1 MRIGGLAS
9 GMNVDE
15 IIDKLMSAERIPLD
29 KMHQERTKLTWKRDA
44 FREIN
49 LALKELDDMILDMKL
64 SKTYQSK
71 TVSSSNANAV
81 SASATTNAS
90 NGTYKIAVTQLAT
103 SAMNISTQKMD
114 IALEDEIVDEQYVG
128 KEFFFKTFDP
138 EEGKLVQHSFTINQ
152 GDTLKDVLKRIS
164 DDDNHVRMFYD
175 EQSQRVVMETTR
187 TGKYNE
193 TGKEIVFDENTNAFF
208 TNVLHLDMEEE
219 KGGTNAKFTYNDHLQ
234 LESKT
239 NHYTL
244 NGVTFDFKQTTRL
257 DEPVI
262 LTVSHDVDQAFEQIK
277 EFVDQYNQL
286 VYQLN
291 ETQREKRY
299 RNYPP
304 LTDAQKEEMTEKQIE
319 LWEEK
324 AKSGLL
330 RGETIIT
337 NSLYSMRRSWYGKV
351 ETDGKFTSLTE
362 IGITTTQSYLDGG
375 KLEINE
381 EKLKE
386 ALKED
391 PESVQKLFSNN
402 VEGSSR
408 GVINRLEDSI
418 KDTMKRIE
426 ERAGKSYSTL
436 EGYTIG
442 KNMKDLNS
450 RIDAFE
456 KKLISIENRYW
467 AQFTAMEKAIQR
479 ANQQSMYLLSQFS
492 GQ

>member
-15 IIDKLMSAERIPLD
+15 IIEKLMSAERMPLD
-29 KMHQERTKLTWKRDA
+29 RMHQDRTKLTWKRDA
-44 FREIN
+44 FRDIN
-49 LALKELDDMILDMKL
+49 LSLKELDDMILDMKM
-64 SKTYQSK
+64 STTYQSK
-71 TVSSSNANAV
+71 SVSSSKSDAV
-81 SASATTNAS
+81 SASATTSAS

-103 SAMNISTQKMD
+103 SAMNISTKE
-114 IALEDEIVDEQYVG
+114 IGLKLDEEIPSNYTG
-128 KEFFFKTFDP
+128 KFSFETFDP
-138 EEGKLVQHSFTINQ
+138 EKEKLVEHSFTINQ

-193 TGKEIVFDENTNAFF
+193 TGKEIVFSENENAFF
-208 TNVLHLDMEEE
+208 TNFLHLDMGEE
-219 KGGTNAKFTYNDHLQ
+219 KGGTNAKFTYNDHLE

-239 NHYTL
+239 NSYTL
-244 NGVTFDFKQTTRL
+244 NGITFDFKQTTL
-257 DEPVI
+257 VDEPAI
-262 LTVSHDVDQAFEQIK
+262 LTVSHDADQAFDKIK
-277 EFVDQYNQL
+277 EFVEKYNEL
-286 VYQLN
+286 VEQLN
-291 ETQREKRY
+291 GTQREERH
-299 RNYPP
+299 RNFPP
-304 LTDAQKEEMTEKQIE
+304 LTDAQKEDMSEKQIE

-330 RGETIIT
+330 RGESIIT
-337 NSLYSMRRSWYGKV
+337 DSLYSMRRSWYGKV

-362 IGITTTQSYLDGG
+362 VGITTTRSYLDGG

-386 ALKED
+386 ALRED

-408 GVINRLEDSI
+408 GLINRLEDSL
-418 KDTMKRIE
+418 KDTVKRIE

-442 KNMKDLNS
+442 KNMKDLNN

-456 KKLISIENRYW
+456 KKLVTIEQRYW
-467 AQFTAMEKAIQR
+467 AQFTAMEKAVQR
-479 ANQQSMYLLSQFS
+479 ANQQSAYLMSQFS